1 MHNKLENQMQ
11 HRYSQNQTYNQ
22 SNNHNPKRQPTT
34 GIEYFFKGWSLAF
47 SPGIKRFV
55 FLPLIANIVVMS
67 ALFYWFFTA
76 ITGMV
81 DWGLSYVPGW
91 LHWLGYIIVFIVI
104 LMLVILF
111 CYFFSTV
118 TNIIAA
124 PFNGLLAE
132 QVEAQLTGMPAVDT
146 SWISIIKDLPR
157 VFGREFQKLI
167 NYLLWAIPI
176 LLTYFIPVIGQSV
189 TPVIWFL
196 FTAWQINIQY
206 ADYAFDNH
214 KITFQR
220 MRELLKQDRVDNLTF
235 GMLVSFFTMVPVLN
249 LIIMPIAVCGATAMW
264 VDRYRHQALFDSGS
278 QDFR

>member
-1 MHNKLENQMQ
+1 MTQNKLENLAQ
-11 HRYSQNQTYNQ
+11 HRHSKKQTQN
-22 SNNHNPKRQPTT
+22 SNNQPTT

-55 FLPLIANIVVMS
+55 FLPLIANVVIMS

-76 ITGMV
+76 ISGMV
-81 DWGLSYVPGW
+81 DWGVSYMPSW
-91 LHWLGYIIVFIVI
+91 LHWLGYIIVFMVI
-104 LMLVILF
+104 LALVILF

-132 QVEAQLTGMPAVDT
+132 QVEAQLTGIPATDM
-146 SWISIIKDLPR
+146 SWISLIKDLPR
-157 VFGREFQKLI
+157 IFRRELQKLL

-189 TPVIWFL
+189 TPVVWFL

-214 KITFQR
+214 KITFHR

-235 GMLVSFFTMVPVLN
+235 GMIVSIFTMVPLLN
-249 LIIMPIAVCGATAMW
+249 LIVMPIAVCGATAMW
-264 VDRYRHQALFDSGS
+264 VDRYRHQALFDSSS

>member
-1 MHNKLENQMQ
+1 MTQNKLENLAQ
-11 HRYSQNQTYNQ
+11 HRHSKKQTQN
-22 SNNHNPKRQPTT
+22 SNNQPTT

-55 FLPLIANIVVMS
+55 FLPLIANVVIMS

-76 ITGMV
+76 ISGMV
-81 DWGLSYVPGW
+81 DWGVSYMPSW
-91 LHWLGYIIVFIVI
+91 LHWLGYIIVFMVI
-104 LMLVILF
+104 LALVILF

-132 QVEAQLTGMPAVDT
+132 QVEAQLTGIPATDM
-146 SWISIIKDLPR
+146 SWISLIKDLPR
-157 VFGREFQKLI
+157 IFKRELQKLV

-189 TPVIWFL
+189 TPVVWFL

-235 GMLVSFFTMVPVLN
+235 GMIVSIFTMVPLLN
-249 LIIMPIAVCGATAMW
+249 LIVMPIAVCGATAMW
-264 VDRYRHQALFDSGS
+264 VDRYRHQALFDSSS

>member
-1 MHNKLENQMQ
+1 M
-11 HRYSQNQTYNQ
+11 
-22 SNNHNPKRQPTT
+22 
-34 GIEYFFKGWSLAF
+34 EYFFKGWSLAF

-55 FLPLIANIVVMS
+55 FLPLIANVVIMS

-76 ITGMV
+76 ISGMV
-81 DWGLSYVPGW
+81 DWGVSYMPSW

-104 LMLVILF
+104 LALVVLF

-132 QVEAQLTGMPAVDT
+132 QVEAQLTGIPAADM
-146 SWISIIKDLPR
+146 SWISLIKDLPR
-157 VFGREFQKLI
+157 IFKRELQKLL

-189 TPVIWFL
+189 TPVVWFL

-214 KITFQR
+214 KITFHR

-235 GMLVSFFTMVPVLN
+235 GTIVSFFTMVPLLN

-264 VDRYRHQALFDSGS
+264 VDRYRHQALFDSSS

>member
-1 MHNKLENQMQ
+1 VTLNKLENQTQ
-11 HRYSQNQTYNQ
+11 HRHWQNQT
-22 SNNHNPKRQPTT
+22 NNNTPKRQPTT
-34 GIEYFFKGWSLAF
+34 GIEYFLKGWSLAF

-55 FLPLIANIVVMS
+55 FLPLIANIVIMS
-67 ALFYWFFTA
+67 ALFYWFFTS
-76 ITGMV
+76 ITGLV
-81 DWGLSYVPGW
+81 DWGLSYVPSW
-91 LHWLGYIIVFIVI
+91 LQWLGYIIVFIVI
-104 LMLVILF
+104 LTLVILF

-124 PFNGLLAE
+124 PFNGILAE
-132 QVEAQLTGMPAVDT
+132 QVEAQLTGIPAVDT
-146 SWISIIKDLPR
+146 SWLSIIKDLPR
-157 VFGREFQKLI
+157 IFGREFQKLL

-189 TPVIWFL
+189 TPVVWFL

-214 KITFQR
+214 KITFDH
-220 MRELLKQDRVDNLTF
+220 MRQLLKQHKADNLTF

-264 VDRYRHQALFDSGS
+264 VDRYRHQALFNSGN
-278 QDFR
+278 

>member
-1 MHNKLENQMQ
+1 MTQNKLENLAQ
-11 HRYSQNQTYNQ
+11 HRHSKKQTQN
-22 SNNHNPKRQPTT
+22 SNNQPTT

-55 FLPLIANIVVMS
+55 FLPLIANVVIMS

-76 ITGMV
+76 ISGMV
-81 DWGLSYVPGW
+81 DWGVSYMPSW
-91 LHWLGYIIVFIVI
+91 LHWLGYIIVFMVI
-104 LMLVILF
+104 LALVILF

-132 QVEAQLTGMPAVDT
+132 QVEAQLTGIPAADM
-146 SWISIIKDLPR
+146 SWMSLIKDLPR
-157 VFGREFQKLI
+157 IFKRELQKLV

-189 TPVIWFL
+189 TPVVWFL

-235 GMLVSFFTMVPVLN
+235 GMIVSIFTMVPLLN
-249 LIIMPIAVCGATAMW
+249 LIVMPIAVCGATAMW
-264 VDRYRHQALFDSGS
+264 VDRYRHQALFDSSS

>member
-1 MHNKLENQMQ
+1 MTQNKLENLAQ
-11 HRYSQNQTYNQ
+11 HRHSKKQTQN
-22 SNNHNPKRQPTT
+22 SNNQPTT

-55 FLPLIANIVVMS
+55 FLPLIANVVIMS

-76 ITGMV
+76 ISGMV
-81 DWGLSYVPGW
+81 DWGVSYMPSW
-91 LHWLGYIIVFIVI
+91 LHWLGYIIVFMVI
-104 LMLVILF
+104 LALVILF

-132 QVEAQLTGMPAVDT
+132 QVEAQLTGIPATDM
-146 SWISIIKDLPR
+146 SWISLIKDLPR
-157 VFGREFQKLI
+157 IFSRELQKLL

-189 TPVIWFL
+189 TPVVWFL

-214 KITFQR
+214 KITFHR

-235 GMLVSFFTMVPVLN
+235 GMIVSIFTMVPLLN
-249 LIIMPIAVCGATAMW
+249 LIVMPIAVCGATAMW
-264 VDRYRHQALFDSGS
+264 VDRYRHQALFDSSS

>member
-1 MHNKLENQMQ
+1 MTQNKLENQTQ
-11 HRYSQNQTYNQ
+11 HRYSQNHT
-22 SNNHNPKRQPTT
+22 HNPKNQPTT
-34 GIEYFFKGWSLAF
+34 GIEYFLKGWSLAF

-76 ITGMV
+76 ISGMV
-81 DWGLSYVPGW
+81 DRGVTYMPSW

-104 LMLVILF
+104 LILVILF

-132 QVEAQLTGMPAVDT
+132 QVEAKLTGIPAADM
-146 SWISIIKDLPR
+146 SWMSIIKDLPR
-157 VFGREFQKLI
+157 IFGRELQKLF
-167 NYLLWAIPI
+167 NYLIWAIPI

-214 KITFQR
+214 KITFHR
-220 MRELLKQDRVDNLTF
+220 MRELLKQDRGDNIIF
-235 GMLVSFFTMVPVLN
+235 GIIVSFFTMVPLLN
-249 LIIMPIAVCGATAMW
+249 LIVMPVAVCGATAMW
-264 VDRYRHQALFDSGS
+264 VDRYRHQALFDSSS

>member
-1 MHNKLENQMQ
+1 MTQNKLENQAQ
-11 HRYSQNQTYNQ
+11 HRHSKKQTQNP
-22 SNNHNPKRQPTT
+22 NNQPTT

-55 FLPLIANIVVMS
+55 FLPLIANVVIMS

-76 ITGMV
+76 ISGMV
-81 DWGLSYVPGW
+81 DWGVSYMPSW
-91 LHWLGYIIVFIVI
+91 LHWLGYIIVFMVI
-104 LMLVILF
+104 LALVILF

-132 QVEAQLTGMPAVDT
+132 QVEAQLTGIPATDM
-146 SWISIIKDLPR
+146 SWISLIKDLPR
-157 VFGREFQKLI
+157 IFRRELQKLL

-189 TPVIWFL
+189 TPVVWFL

-214 KITFQR
+214 KITFHR

-235 GMLVSFFTMVPVLN
+235 GMIVSIFTMVPLLN
-249 LIIMPIAVCGATAMW
+249 LIVMPIAVCGATAMW
-264 VDRYRHQALFDSGS
+264 VDRYRHQALFDSSS

>member
-1 MHNKLENQMQ
+1 MTQNKLENLAQ
-11 HRYSQNQTYNQ
+11 HRHSKKQTQN
-22 SNNHNPKRQPTT
+22 SNNQPTT

-55 FLPLIANIVVMS
+55 FLPLIANVVIMS

-76 ITGMV
+76 ISGMV
-81 DWGLSYVPGW
+81 DWGVSYMPSW
-91 LHWLGYIIVFIVI
+91 LHWLGYIIVFMVI
-104 LMLVILF
+104 LALVILF

-132 QVEAQLTGMPAVDT
+132 QVEAQLTGIPAADM
-146 SWISIIKDLPR
+146 SWISLIKDLPR
-157 VFGREFQKLI
+157 IFSRELQKLL

-189 TPVIWFL
+189 TPVVWFL

-214 KITFQR
+214 KITFHR

-235 GMLVSFFTMVPVLN
+235 GMIVSIFTMVPLLN
-249 LIIMPIAVCGATAMW
+249 LIVMPIAVCGATAMW
-264 VDRYRHQALFDSGS
+264 VDRYRHQALFDSSS